1 MKTTPRNRTETHD
14 GIEATLFSEGDN
26 PKHASVAVRP
36 VGFNDCSHAVVRLF
50 YRLTLQPVRLPVI
63 TTRDALTPDEINR
76 RLREQWNAQSAGPEA
91 SPTVLTLSMV
101 DVVPLVGN
109 AFSMT
114 TFMVPLADVAF
125 VRVEPVQS
133 CGQSEFFREAED
145 AGAGD

>member
-1 MKTTPRNRTETHD
+1 MNRTETRD
-14 GIEATLFSEGDN
+14 GIEVMLFSEGDN

-63 TTRDALTPDEINR
+63 TTRDALTPDEIR
-76 RLREQWNAQSAGPEA
+76 RLREQWNAQSGPEQAGTKSA

-133 CGQSEFFREAED
+133 CGQSEFFREAE
-145 AGAGD
+145 